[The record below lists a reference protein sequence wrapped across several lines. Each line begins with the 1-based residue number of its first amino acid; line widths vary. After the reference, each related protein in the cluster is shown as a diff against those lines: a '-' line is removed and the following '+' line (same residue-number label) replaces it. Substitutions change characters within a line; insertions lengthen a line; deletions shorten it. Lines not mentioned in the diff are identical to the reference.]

1 MKILSVQPIN
11 LRIPF
16 SDGSLGKG
24 IMNSE
29 LSKLSPQKMTE
40 TSDFA
45 HI

>member
-1 MKILSVQPIN
+1 MGYWLNQKPERHKVHYAEN
-11 LRIPF
+11 
-16 SDGSLGKG
+16 G

-40 TSDFA
+40 TIDFA